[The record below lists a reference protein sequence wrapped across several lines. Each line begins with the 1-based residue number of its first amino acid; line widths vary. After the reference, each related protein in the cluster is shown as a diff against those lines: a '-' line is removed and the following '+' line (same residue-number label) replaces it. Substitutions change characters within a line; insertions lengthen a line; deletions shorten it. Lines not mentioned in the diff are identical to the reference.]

1 MTALVALK
9 RTASLTQPQIE
20 AWYAVL
26 GHFPEKW
33 INAAVI
39 EMCLTETRFPEVGDL
54 YTICRRRMPKEYS
67 ALGDGRETERPSKS
81 EVKAVAERL
90 GLEV

>member
-1 MTALVALK
+1 
-9 RTASLTQPQIE
+9 
-20 AWYAVL
+20 
-26 GHFPEKW
+26 
-33 INAAVI
+33 
-39 EMCLTETRFPEVGDL
+39 MCLTETRFPEVGDL